1 MPHYPRIIVKMSHK
15 KIWFCLLV
23 LFFCHINANPA
34 LAFEDTNFVTSEDS
48 LDGMEI
54 QSIVV
59 TGRRLM
65 EDQSK
70 VIGNVGQILEEEI
83 DRISHSHISQVT
95 ARVPGVWLSRGNGQE
110 LLASVRSPVF
120 TGAGSCAEVLIT
132 EDGLPIRPTGMCN
145 VNQLFEVNT
154 EQASGLEI
162 WRGPGTVFYG
172 SNAMHGVI
180 NTLSPKVGN
189 NALSAQLGSN
199 DYRRIKIRLKNKDP
213 LNSLQLA
220 ANGVSDGGFKD
231 NSGFDQ
237 QKISIKHGW
246 VNNHISATTHLSL
259 VNLNQETAGYIKVF
273 NSYKDRSV
281 RNENPN
287 PEAYRDASA
296 LRLSSRISGEINR
309 DGKDENWHITP
320 YVRKSSMKFLQH
332 YLPGQARERNGQTS
346 AGLQS
351 AYQFRRGDPATI
363 WVGMDIEWANMRV
376 QEFQENILGSPDN
389 VRFQGQH
396 FDFEVVSSQLG
407 IFNNYELN
415 LTDRLALE
423 AGFRFESLRYDYTNK
438 MISGSTRDDGRP
450 CASQSGSC
458 RYFRPESQVDTTENF
473 NYQLGVFYDMDRNTG
488 IFVRFSNAYRAPQIN
503 ELYRLQKEQE
513 ITIIKSEEIDSIES
527 GVRYQSDKIRTEISV
542 YSMKKDQVIVKD
554 SAGFLVNDG
563 QTDHEGIE
571 WQTRF
576 QISDNWMLSTSASWA
591 KHEYSYARL
600 YGDVDIKG
608 NDIDTAPRW
617 QGSAH
622 ILYEPSSRTSAELE
636 WLYLGKYF
644 LDPQNSHQYAGH
656 KVLNLHLQQA
666 VNNWKF
672 SAHVN
677 NITDEL
683 IADRADYA
691 FGSYRYFVGD
701 GRNIS
706 VELKYTF

>member
-1 MPHYPRIIVKMSHK
+1 MSHIK
-15 KIWFCLLV
+15 QRFCVIVFLIGY
-23 LFFCHINANPA
+23 INFDLA
-34 LAFEDTNFVTSEDS
+34 LA
-48 LDGMEI
+48 LDDANSSTTDGFSNSKEI
-54 QSIVV
+54 QSVVV
-59 TGRRLM
+59 TGRRLT

-70 VIGNVGQILEEEI
+70 VIGNVGQIIEEEL

-154 EQASGLEI
+154 EQASGLEV

-180 NTLSPKVGN
+180 NTLSPKVDN
-189 NALSAQLGSN
+189 NAISTQLGSN
-199 DYRRIKIRLKNKDP
+199 DYRRLKIQLKNEDR
-213 LNSLQLA
+213 LNSLEIS

-237 QKISIKHGW
+237 QKLSIKHAW
-246 VNNHISATTHLSL
+246 MSDSISAATHLSL
-259 VNLNQETAGYIKVF
+259 TNLNQETAGYIKVF

-281 RNENPN
+281 RNINPN

-296 LRLSSRISGEINR
+296 LRLSSRLSGEAARNGQ
-309 DGKDENWHITP
+309 DVSWHITP
-320 YVRKSSMKFLQH
+320 YVRKSSMTFLQH
-332 YLPGQARERNGQTS
+332 YLPGQAQERNGQTS
-346 AGLQS
+346 TGVQS
-351 AYQFRRGDPATI
+351 AYQFRQGDNTKI
-363 WVGMDIEWANMRV
+363 WVGVDVEWANMWV
-376 QEFQENILGSPDN
+376 QEFQDNVLGTPDN
-389 VRFQGQH
+389 VRFQGKH
-396 FDFEVVSSQLG
+396 YDFEVDSSQLG
-407 IFNNYELN
+407 IFNNYEWN
-415 LTDRLALE
+415 PSKRFTVE
-423 AGFRFESLRYDYTNK
+423 AGFRIESLRYDYKNK
-438 MISGSTRDDGRP
+438 MISGSTRDDGKP

-458 RYFRPESQVDTTENF
+458 RYFRPENQVDTTENF
-473 NYQLGVFYDMDRNTG
+473 NYQLGAYYDVNIDTG
-488 IFVRFSNAYRAPQIN
+488 VFVRFSNAYRAPQIN

-513 ITIIKSEEIDSIES
+513 TSIIKSEEIDSIES
-527 GVRYQSDKIRTEISV
+527 GVRYQSSRLWSEISI
-542 YSMKKDQVIVKD
+542 YFMDKDQVIVKD

-563 QTDHEGIE
+563 KTDHEGIE

-576 QISDNWMLSTSASWA
+576 QMSDNWMLSTSASWA
-591 KHEYSYARL
+591 KHRYSFARL
-600 YGDVDIKG
+600 YGDIDIKG
-608 NDIDTAPRW
+608 KDIDTAPRW

-622 ILYEPSSRTSAELE
+622 ILYQMANQTSAELE

-644 LDPQNSHQYAGH
+644 LDPQNLHQYEGH
-656 KVLNLHLQQA
+656 HLMNLRLQKTKD
-666 VNNWKF
+666 NWEF
-672 SAHVN
+672 SAQLT
-677 NITDEL
+677 NITDEM

-706 VELKYTF
+706 AEIKYTF

>member
-1 MPHYPRIIVKMSHK
+1 MSLK

-23 LFFCHINANPA
+23 LFFCHINSNPA
-34 LAFEDTNFVTSEDS
+34 LAFEDTNFVTLEDS
-48 LDGMEI
+48 LNSMEI

-95 ARVPGVWLSRGNGQE
+95 ARVPGVWISRGNGQE

-180 NTLSPKVGN
+180 NTLSPKVEK
-189 NALSAQLGSN
+189 NAISAQLGSN
-199 DYRRIKIRLKNKDP
+199 DYRRLKIRLKNKDP

-237 QKISIKHGW
+237 QKISIKHEW
-246 VNNHISATTHLSL
+246 VNNDISATTHLSL
-259 VNLNQETAGYIKVF
+259 VNLNQETAGYIRVF

-281 RNENPN
+281 RNDNPN

-296 LRLSSRISGEINR
+296 LRLSSRISGEVNR

-320 YVRKSSMKFLQH
+320 YVRKSSMTFLQH

-351 AYQFRRGDPATI
+351 AYQFRRGASAKI
-363 WVGMDIEWANMRV
+363 WIGVDIELANMMV
-376 QEFQENILGSPDN
+376 QEFQESALGSPDN

-396 FDFEVVSSQLG
+396 FDFEVDSSQLG

-415 LTDRLALE
+415 LSDRLTLE
-423 AGFRFESLRYDYTNK
+423 TGFRFESLRYDYTNK

-473 NYQLGVFYDMDRNTG
+473 NYQLGAFYDIDRNTG

-513 ITIIKSEEIDSIES
+513 TEVIRSEEIDSIES
-527 GVRYQSDKIRTEISV
+527 GVRYQSDKIWTEISV

-571 WQTRF
+571 WQTRL
-576 QISDNWMLSTSASWA
+576 QVSDNWMLSTSASWA
-591 KHEYSYARL
+591 KHKYSYARL

-644 LDPQNSHQYAGH
+644 LDPQNLHQYAGH
-656 KVLNLHLQQA
+656 KALNLHLQQT

>member
-1 MPHYPRIIVKMSHK
+1 MSLK

-23 LFFCHINANPA
+23 LFFCHINSNPA
-34 LAFEDTNFVTSEDS
+34 LAFEDTNFVTLEDS
-48 LDGMEI
+48 LNSMEI
-54 QSIVV
+54 QSVVV

-95 ARVPGVWLSRGNGQE
+95 ARVPGVWISRGNGQE

-180 NTLSPKVGN
+180 NTLSPKVEK
-189 NALSAQLGSN
+189 NAISAQLGSN
-199 DYRRIKIRLKNKDP
+199 DYRRLKIRLKNKDP

-259 VNLNQETAGYIKVF
+259 VNLNQETAGYIRVF

-281 RNENPN
+281 RNDNPN

-296 LRLSSRISGEINR
+296 LRLSSRISGEVNR

-320 YVRKSSMKFLQH
+320 YVRKSSMTFLQH

-351 AYQFRRGDPATI
+351 AYQFRRGASAKI
-363 WVGMDIEWANMRV
+363 WIGVDIELANMMV
-376 QEFQENILGSPDN
+376 QEFQESALGSPDN

-396 FDFEVVSSQLG
+396 FDFEVDSSQLG

-415 LTDRLALE
+415 LSDRLTLE
-423 AGFRFESLRYDYTNK
+423 TGFRFESLRYDYTNK

-473 NYQLGVFYDMDRNTG
+473 NYQLGAFYDIDRNTG

-513 ITIIKSEEIDSIES
+513 TAVIRSEEIDSIES
-527 GVRYQSDKIRTEISV
+527 GVRYQSDKIWTEISV

-571 WQTRF
+571 WQTRL
-576 QISDNWMLSTSASWA
+576 QVSDNWMLSTSASWA
-591 KHEYSYARL
+591 KHKYSYARL

-644 LDPQNSHQYAGH
+644 LDPQNLHQYAGH
-656 KVLNLHLQQA
+656 KALNLHLQQT
-666 VNNWKF
+666 VNSWKF

>member
-1 MPHYPRIIVKMSHK
+1 MSLK

-23 LFFCHINANPA
+23 LFFCHINSNPA
-34 LAFEDTNFVTSEDS
+34 LAFGDTNFVTLEDS
-48 LDGMEI
+48 LNSMEI

-83 DRISHSHISQVT
+83 DRISHSHISQVS
-95 ARVPGVWLSRGNGQE
+95 ARVPGVWISRGNGQE

-180 NTLSPKVGN
+180 NTLSPKVEK
-189 NALSAQLGSN
+189 NAISAQLGSN
-199 DYRRIKIRLKNKDP
+199 DYRRLKIRLKNKDP

-237 QKISIKHGW
+237 QKISIKHEW
-246 VNNHISATTHLSL
+246 VNNDISATTHLSL
-259 VNLNQETAGYIKVF
+259 VNLNQETAGYIRVF

-281 RNENPN
+281 RNDNPN

-296 LRLSSRISGEINR
+296 LRLSSRISGEVNR

-320 YVRKSSMKFLQH
+320 YVRKSSMTFLQH

-351 AYQFRRGDPATI
+351 AYQFRRGASAKI
-363 WVGMDIEWANMRV
+363 WIGVDIELANMRV
-376 QEFQENILGSPDN
+376 QEFQESALGSPDN

-396 FDFEVVSSQLG
+396 FDFEVDSSQLG

-415 LTDRLALE
+415 LSDRLTLE
-423 AGFRFESLRYDYTNK
+423 TGFRFESLRYDYTNK

-473 NYQLGVFYDMDRNTG
+473 NYQLGAFYDIDRNTG

-513 ITIIKSEEIDSIES
+513 TAVIRSEEIDSIES
-527 GVRYQSDKIRTEISV
+527 GVRYQSDKIWTEISV

-571 WQTRF
+571 WQTRL
-576 QISDNWMLSTSASWA
+576 QVSDNWMLSTSASWA
-591 KHEYSYARL
+591 KHKYSYARL

-644 LDPQNSHQYAGH
+644 LDPQNLHQYAGH
-656 KVLNLHLQQA
+656 KALNLHLQQT

>member
-1 MPHYPRIIVKMSHK
+1 MSLK

-23 LFFCHINANPA
+23 LFFCHINSNPA
-34 LAFEDTNFVTSEDS
+34 LAFEDTNFVTLEDS
-48 LDGMEI
+48 LNSMEI

-95 ARVPGVWLSRGNGQE
+95 ARVPGVWISRGNGQE

-180 NTLSPKVGN
+180 NTLSPKVEK
-189 NALSAQLGSN
+189 NAISAQLGSN
-199 DYRRIKIRLKNKDP
+199 DYRRLKIRLKNKDP

-259 VNLNQETAGYIKVF
+259 VNLNQETAGYIRVF

-281 RNENPN
+281 RNDNPN

-296 LRLSSRISGEINR
+296 LRLSSRISGEVNR

-320 YVRKSSMKFLQH
+320 YVRKSSMTFLQH

-351 AYQFRRGDPATI
+351 AYQFRRGASAKI
-363 WVGMDIEWANMRV
+363 WIGVDIELANMRV
-376 QEFQENILGSPDN
+376 QEFQESALGSPDN

-396 FDFEVVSSQLG
+396 FDFEVDSSQLG

-415 LTDRLALE
+415 LSDRLTLE
-423 AGFRFESLRYDYTNK
+423 TGFRFESLRYDYTNK

-473 NYQLGVFYDMDRNTG
+473 NYQLGAFYDIDRNTG

-513 ITIIKSEEIDSIES
+513 TAVIRSEEIDSIES
-527 GVRYQSDKIRTEISV
+527 GVRYQSDKIWTEISV

-563 QTDHEGIE
+563 QTYHEGIE

-576 QISDNWMLSTSASWA
+576 QISDTWMLSTSASWA
-591 KHEYSYARL
+591 KHKYSYARL

-644 LDPQNSHQYAGH
+644 LDPQNLHQYAGH
-656 KVLNLHLQQA
+656 KVLNLHLQQT

>member
-1 MPHYPRIIVKMSHK
+1 MSHIK
-15 KIWFCLLV
+15 QRFCVIVFLIGY
-23 LFFCHINANPA
+23 INFDLA
-34 LAFEDTNFVTSEDS
+34 LA
-48 LDGMEI
+48 LDDANSSTTDGFSNSKEI
-54 QSIVV
+54 QSVVV
-59 TGRRLM
+59 TGRRLT

-70 VIGNVGQILEEEI
+70 VIGNVGQIIEEEL

-154 EQASGLEI
+154 EQASGLEV

-180 NTLSPKVGN
+180 NTLSPKVDN
-189 NALSAQLGSN
+189 NAISTQLGSN
-199 DYRRIKIRLKNKDP
+199 DYRRLKIQLKNEDR
-213 LNSLQLA
+213 LNSLEIS

-237 QKISIKHGW
+237 QKLSIKHAW
-246 VNNHISATTHLSL
+246 TNDRISAATHLSL
-259 VNLNQETAGYIKVF
+259 TNLNQETAGYIKVF

-281 RNENPN
+281 RNINPN

-296 LRLSSRISGEINR
+296 LRLSSRVSGEVAR
-309 DGKDENWHITP
+309 GGKDVSWHITP
-320 YVRKSSMKFLQH
+320 YVRKSSMTFLQH
-332 YLPGQARERNGQTS
+332 YLPGQAQERNGQTS
-346 AGLQS
+346 TGVQS
-351 AYQFRRGDPATI
+351 AYQFRQGDNTKI
-363 WVGMDIEWANMRV
+363 WVGVDVEWANMWV
-376 QEFQENILGSPDN
+376 QEFQDNVLGTPDN
-389 VRFQGQH
+389 VRFQGKH
-396 FDFEVVSSQLG
+396 YDFEVDSSQLG
-407 IFNNYELN
+407 IFNNYEWN
-415 LTDRLALE
+415 PSKRFTVE
-423 AGFRFESLRYDYTNK
+423 AGFRIESLRYDYKNK
-438 MISGSTRDDGRP
+438 MISGSTRDDGKP

-458 RYFRPESQVDTTENF
+458 RYFRPENQVDTTENF
-473 NYQLGVFYDMDRNTG
+473 NYQLGAYYDVNIDTG
-488 IFVRFSNAYRAPQIN
+488 VFVRFSNAYRAPQIN

-513 ITIIKSEEIDSIES
+513 TSIIKSEEIDSIES
-527 GVRYQSDKIRTEISV
+527 GVRYQSNRLWSEISI
-542 YSMKKDQVIVKD
+542 YFMDKDQVIVKD

-563 QTDHEGIE
+563 KTDHEGIE

-576 QISDNWMLSTSASWA
+576 QMSDNWMLSTSASWA
-591 KHEYSYARL
+591 KHRYSFARL
-600 YGDVDIKG
+600 YGDIDIKG
-608 NDIDTAPRW
+608 KDIDTAPRW

-622 ILYEPSSRTSAELE
+622 ILYQVANQTSAELE

-644 LDPQNSHQYAGH
+644 LDPQNLHQYEGH
-656 KVLNLHLQQA
+656 HLMNLRLQRTKD
-666 VNNWKF
+666 NWEF
-672 SAHVN
+672 SAQLT
-677 NITDEL
+677 NITDEM

-706 VELKYTF
+706 AEIKYTF